1 MQTWESTL
9 SAGCSRGPVSRG
21 TIPAATNRRE
31 HSPKKCSVQCSSE
44 TDGQAPLTS
53 ENPCGKWQ
61 GTNTS
66 GLTRIASP
74 VPPSDTRYLPPS
86 ASKPRMRQRE
96 FASSGRDWRPAMTTM
111 SSGAWLE
118 SATWTTAAFEGEG
131 EGVVRR
137 GLRYREDCAFTTRP
151 TGGTKTS
158 APGSSGF
165 GAGCR
170 NTSTGWRVDTTM
182 ATSSTT
188 FFFLDLRLRRRA
200 PAAQGTAS
208 STPREASPPGRAGDE
223 CVGAGAAVLGSDEA
237 STTAVRASSSA
248 DRRTRSS

>member
-31 HSPKKCSVQCSSE
+31 HPPKKCSVQCSSE

-74 VPPSDTRYLPPS
+74 VPSSDTRYLPPS

-96 FASSGRDWRPAMTTM
+96 FASSGRDWRPAMTTI
-111 SSGAWLE
+111 SLGAWLE
-118 SATWTTAAFEGEG
+118 PATWTTAAFEEEG

-137 GLRYREDCAFTTRP
+137 GLRSREDCAFKTRP
-151 TGGTKTS
+151 TGGTKAS

-170 NTSTGWRVDTTM
+170 NTSTGWRVDSTM

-188 FFFLDLRLRRRA
+188 FFFLDLRRLRREP

-208 STPREASPPGRAGDE
+208 STPSAASPPGDERAGT
-223 CVGAGAAVLGSDEA
+223 GAVDLGGDEA
-237 STTAVRASSSA
+237 SPTADRASASA
-248 DRRTRSS
+248 DLRTRSS